1 MPLTDGQKNGL
12 LIGGGVGA
20 LALLGVVLLGR
31 RSADAPPRGPAGP
44 RDPTPRDLSG
54 PRDPVDPRSLQAPV
68 HPAHFPV
75 QARSEQHK
83 RKRRRR
89 DRDDDNERGE
99 RGERTR
105 SRHDDD
111 NARGKYGRRKKRKK
125 HKRHHVGADVFIGQ
139 RPQHLIFP
147 ATHREEGPG
156 APIWRLNERVR
167 SFVLELGN
175 VMSKSEQLW
184 SALRPVW
191 EREVLPFLT
200 EWEPFWRDSSR
211 WSWSEFDRWA
221 TRWNVIVALATTTL
235 QSKERERGQ

>member
-31 RSADAPPRGPAGP
+31 RSADASP
-44 RDPTPRDLSG
+44 RDPTPRDLSD
-54 PRDPVDPRSLQAPV
+54 PHDPVDPRSLQVPV
-68 HPAHFPV
+68 HPAHAPV
-75 QARSEQHK
+75 QARSEHHK
-83 RKRRRR
+83 RKRSRR

-111 NARGKYGRRKKRKK
+111 NGRGKYGRRKKHKK
-125 HKRHHVGADVFIGQ
+125 RKRHHVGTDVFVGQ
-139 RPQHLIFP
+139 RPQYPIFP
-147 ATHREEGPG
+147 ATRREEGPG
-156 APIWRLNERVR
+156 APIWRLNDRIR
-167 SFVLELGN
+167 GFVLELGT
-175 VMSKSEQLW
+175 VMSSSEQLW
-184 SALRPVW
+184 ATLRPVW

-211 WSWSEFDRWA
+211 WSWSDFDRLA
-221 TRWNVIVALATTTL
+221 TRWNAIVERTTTML
-235 QSKERERGQ
+235 PSKERGRGQ